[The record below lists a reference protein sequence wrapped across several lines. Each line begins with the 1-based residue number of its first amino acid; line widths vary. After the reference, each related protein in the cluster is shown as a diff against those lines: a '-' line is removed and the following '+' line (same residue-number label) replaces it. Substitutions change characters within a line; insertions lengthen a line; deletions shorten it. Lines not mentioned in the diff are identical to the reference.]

1 MKKFKNT
8 LGMMSVLVILIVFA
22 SCSSKSKGDGYIP
35 PPDPTPT
42 PTPKVEIKSF
52 TPTDSPINFVYS
64 GTPNQGV
71 IFSWETVNASTITF
85 NGETVSPT
93 GSKTVIPVV
102 GSSIATITVTD
113 ASGKITKQDKSVITI
128 VDAGLAKFTGTSESG
143 FSWVVDS
150 VWSSSGSYTLEPFE
164 YDDIFT
170 FYPKARFKYDPGL
183 INPSGAPGVTED
195 EFTYDPIGNTLHM
208 PMYQVQ
214 PKWSLDFPSPNIMVQ
229 TNVKNGI
236 TYKRYYHR
244 V

>member
-35 PPDPTPT
+35 PPNPPD
-42 PTPKVEIKSF
+42 PTPKVGEIKTF
-52 TPTDSPINFVYS
+52 TPTSTPINFVYS

-71 IFSWETVNASTITF
+71 TFSWETVNASTITF